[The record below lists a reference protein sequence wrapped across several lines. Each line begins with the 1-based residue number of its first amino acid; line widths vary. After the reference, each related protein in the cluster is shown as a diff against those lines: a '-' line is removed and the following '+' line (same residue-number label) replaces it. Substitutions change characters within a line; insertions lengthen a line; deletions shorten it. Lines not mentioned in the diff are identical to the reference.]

1 MNQSIL
7 VVGAGATGGYFGA
20 RLAQAGRDVT
30 FLVRPHRGTQLR
42 ERGLRIVGQGPDQV
56 LAPHLVTAGQLTEP
70 ADVVLVSV
78 KATALG
84 PAMADFAPAVGPQTM
99 VIPFLNGMGH
109 LSSLSERF
117 GEHAVLGGVVKVAT
131 QLSADGDIVVLA
143 PLASLQ
149 IGTQD
154 GSRTDQLQRTY
165 DGLSGAGFDL
175 AVSDEIVA
183 AMWHKWVFIATVGAL
198 TCLMRA
204 AVGDIVAVPGGSG
217 LGPAILAEAAAVSA
231 AAGFSVPEAELAATR
246 QAVTAA
252 GSPMASSMFRDLTD
266 GRPVEVEPVLAD
278 LAERGTALGV
288 LTPLLDLATMHLRV
302 YAANLRRSS
311 S

>member
-1 MNQSIL
+1 MNQKIL
-7 VVGAGATGGYFGA
+7 VVGAGATGGFFGA

-30 FLVRPHRGTQLR
+30 FLVRPRRAAQLS
-42 ERGLRIVGQGPDQV
+42 ERGLRIVGPGPDQV
-56 LAPHLVTAGQLTEP
+56 VAPHLVTADQLTES

-84 PAMADFAPAVGPQTM
+84 PAMADFAPAVGPQTL

-109 LSSLSERF
+109 LAALSERF

-143 PLASLQ
+143 PVASLQ
-149 IGTQD
+149 IGAQD
-154 GSRTDQLQRTY
+154 GGRTDQLQRTY
-165 DGLSGAGFDL
+165 DGLNGAGFDL

-217 LGPAILAEAAAVSA
+217 LGPAILAEAAGVSA
-231 AAGFSVPEAELAATR
+231 ATGYPVPDAELGATR
-246 QAVTAA
+246 QTITAA
-252 GSPMASSMFRDLTD
+252 GSPLASSMFRDLIE
-266 GRPVEVEPVLAD
+266 GRPVEVEPILAD
-278 LAERGTALGV
+278 LAERGAALGV

-302 YAANLRRSS
+302 YDAQLRRN
-311 S
+311 